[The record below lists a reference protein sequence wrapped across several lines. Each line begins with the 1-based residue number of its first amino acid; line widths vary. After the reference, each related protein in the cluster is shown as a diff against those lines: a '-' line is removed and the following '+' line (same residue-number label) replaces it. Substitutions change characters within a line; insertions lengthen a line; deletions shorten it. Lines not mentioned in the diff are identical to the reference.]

1 MPERVIVT
9 GGAGYIGNHLV
20 NSLISSGKHVTV
32 IDNGSHAP
40 QILEQALRSGMCDL
54 VRSDIRDPAST
65 AEAYR
70 GCTAV
75 FHLASIVG
83 APACNADRKSAS
95 SINVTGTEVV
105 ASLCAKF
112 SIERFIFA
120 STCSVYGIS
129 SQLINEASPVNPC
142 DFYAETKVEAEA
154 ILQHYTGSLSVWSL
168 RFGTAFGLSSRMRT
182 DLVVNAMVVDA
193 AGKGV
198 ITVRAPNNWRP
209 FVHCR
214 DIGRICAAAQSW
226 PVPNE
231 SFETA
236 NVGFAQGNLRLID
249 LAKAIQQFFP
259 SSRLEVSNLN
269 SDNRSYKVS
278 FAKLERLY
286 GQPPDAPLKS
296 GILEMSNWLGNG
308 TSSYGGQLGTFAK
321 PATLKPAVLQ

>member
-9 GGAGYIGNHLV
+9 GGAGYIGSHLV
-20 NSLISSGKHVTV
+20 HSLISAGQHVTV

-40 QILEQALRSGMCDL
+40 QILEQALSSGMCDL
-54 VRSDIRDPAST
+54 VPGDIRDPAST

-70 GCTAV
+70 DCTAV

-83 APACNADRKSAS
+83 APACNADRKAAS

-112 SIERFIFA
+112 SIKRFFFA
-120 STCSVYGIS
+120 STCSVYGIN

-142 DFYAETKVEAEA
+142 DFYAETKVEGET
-154 ILQHYTGSLSVWSL
+154 ILQRYGSDLSIWSL

-214 DIGRICAAAQSW
+214 DIARICASAQGW
-226 PVPNE
+226 PAPNA

-249 LAKAIQQFFP
+249 LAKTVQQFFP
-259 SSRLEVSNLN
+259 SSRLESSTFN

-278 FAKLERLY
+278 FSKLEGLY
-286 GQPPDAPLKS
+286 GQPPDGPLKS
-296 GILEMSNWLGNG
+296 GILEMSNWLGNAK
-308 TSSYGGQLGTFAK
+308 SYGGQLGSFVK
-321 PATLKPAVLQ
+321 PAALKPAMLQ